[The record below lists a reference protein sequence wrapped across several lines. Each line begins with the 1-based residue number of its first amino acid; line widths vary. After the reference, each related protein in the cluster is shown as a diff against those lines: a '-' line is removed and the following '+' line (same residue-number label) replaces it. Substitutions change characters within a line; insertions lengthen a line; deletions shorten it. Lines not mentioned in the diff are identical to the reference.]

1 MEKFT
6 IIAEQLEDDERLDV
20 YTSLNLGSRSRSAI
34 QKLIKSGH
42 VLVNQK
48 QEKASYIVKEED
60 IIEVTLTKPLG
71 IDIDPENIELEIVY
85 EDADVIVINKP
96 KSMVVHPAP
105 GNYSGTLVN
114 ALLYHFKNELSTL
127 NDTTRPGIV
136 HRIDKDTTGLLVVAK
151 NNQAHENLME
161 QFKAHSTSRKYTM
174 IVLGN
179 PKEDNFTVDAPI
191 GRNPKDRL
199 KKAVVPDGKRA
210 ITHFEVLER
219 YQGYSLMT
227 ATLETGRTH
236 QIRVHAAYKGYP
248 LLGDSLY
255 FGGKFKIKTIGPV
268 LHAGLLGFVHPVTGK
283 YISFETPLP
292 EYFEKIIYKLRK
304 DLI

>member
-127 NDTTRPGIV
+127 NDITRPGIV

-292 EYFEKIIYKLRK
+292 EYFEEIIYKLRK